1 MRRKHQKLAEFHR
14 LRSMT
19 YQLITQEPD
28 YAMFS
33 NTAYND
39 GRGTG
44 LYNSIENMHNAIHAI
59 VGNGGHM
66 VCDCVDYL
74 QRSSNVDMLTWKFS
88 TVDNPLLRLRSY
100 LLAAS
105 YVSSFIVFGM
115 D

>member
-1 MRRKHQKLAEFHR
+1 
-14 LRSMT
+14 MT

-66 VCDCVDYL
+66 VCECAEWSTTFIRCRHTDPGIVDS
-74 QRSSNVDMLTWKFS
+74 Q
-88 TVDNPLLRLRSY
+88 
-100 LLAAS
+100 
-105 YVSSFIVFGM
+105 
-115 D
+115 